1 MYEKYSQINI
11 NLNLILNW
19 QDLIEMQFKFQLK
32 II

>member
-19 QDLIEMQFKFQLK
+19 QDFIEMQFKFQLK